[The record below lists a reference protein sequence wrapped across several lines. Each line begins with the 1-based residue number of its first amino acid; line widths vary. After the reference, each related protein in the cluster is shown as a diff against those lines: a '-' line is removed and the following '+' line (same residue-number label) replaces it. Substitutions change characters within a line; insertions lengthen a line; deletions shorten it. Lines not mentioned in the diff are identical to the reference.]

1 MVSWSGVV
9 RAVVSE
15 ERLCGT
21 GAFERGFGAE
31 KLSVGDNSIEFG
43 ILGRASSVVGGEIDP
58 DVAIEINGLLYKSPG
73 FFTAA
78 TCG

>member
-21 GAFERGFGAE
+21 GALERGFEAG
-31 KLSVGDNSIEFG
+31 KLSVGDKSIEFG
-43 ILGRASSVVGGEIDP
+43 ILGRASSVVGG
-58 DVAIEINGLLYKSPG
+58 
-73 FFTAA
+73 
-78 TCG
+78 